1 MAFSVKTPKR
11 KESKAFEVPST
22 RSERDNQA
30 EYFRQSN
37 NQKEYNGWTNY
48 TTWNVALN
56 IDNDQYMQEETLRVI
71 KEGEVNNGDELKSW
85 FKQNLED
92 AGNYNEEYHSYK
104 LSDAWNERELDS
116 DVNWFELFE
125 SYKQQVEDNKKYEE
139 EKEDDEG
146 LEI

>member
-1 MAFSVKTPKR
+1 MAFKVSSPKR
-11 KESKAFEVPST
+11 KEEKAFEVPST
-22 RSERDNQA
+22 RSERDNQS

-48 TTWNVALN
+48 HTWSVALN

-92 AGNYNEEYHSYK
+92 AGNYNEEYRSYK
-104 LSDAWNERELDS
+104 LSDAWSERELDD
-116 DVNWFELFE
+116 DVNWYELYNT
-125 SYKQQVEDNKKYEE
+125 YKAQVKENEEYEAKKNKEME
-139 EKEDDEG
+139 
-146 LEI
+146 L